1 MGNTSDALRLI
12 TDELNDIDGA
22 IEFCK
27 THDDAE
33 LWEQLIDHSESRPAF
48 VNVLLRNI
56 GTHVDPRLLIQR
68 IRNGLHVPG
77 LRDSLVKILHD
88 YRLQISLQEQSQKIF
103 VSDCFGLH
111 ERLVRMH
118 QRAVAVREDQ
128 VCGACHRRIL
138 GSVASIVVFFCRH
151 AFHVDCLNVV
161 DTCPICYASALHISN
176 KNKT

>member
-1 MGNTSDALRLI
+1 MKIENEKRGKSGEAARMGNTSDALRLI

-128 VCGACHRRIL
+128 VRSASRKLSVLTPFSVLHSSIACI
-138 GSVASIVVFFCRH
+138 
-151 AFHVDCLNVV
+151 
-161 DTCPICYASALHISN
+161 
-176 KNKT
+176 